1 MLPMFSKREA
11 LRFGWNTFKAHWL
24 FLLVVAALANFISFA
39 PGFFL
44 QWVSEDFFL
53 IKWIVNIVFWV
64 IGAVFTIGQFRV
76 LLLFLAGK
84 KPEYADLFR
93 ESKLLLSYW
102 VGSFIFGLLVFVGF
116 ILLIVPGIIVATRL
130 QFWTYVLV
138 NKQCGPVAALK
149 ESWHITR
156 GSVINIMLFNVLTVA
171 VMFLGI
177 LALGVGFFVAIP
189 VTLLATTF
197 VYGKL
202 QIPQV

>member
-1 MLPMFSKREA
+1 MFSKREA

-24 FLLVVAALANFISFA
+24 FLLVVVLLANFISFA

-44 QWVSEDFFL
+44 QWVSEDFFWV
-53 IKWIVNIVFWV
+53 KWMVNIVFWV
-64 IGAVFTIGQFRV
+64 LGAVFTIGLFRV

-84 KPEYADLFR
+84 KPEYADLLR

-102 VGSFIFGLLVFVGF
+102 VASFLYGLLIFVGL
-116 ILLIVPGIIVATRL
+116 ILLIVPGIIVTVRL
-130 QFWTYVLV
+130 QFWTYVMV

-149 ESWHITR
+149 ESWRITG
-156 GSVINIMLFNVLTVA
+156 GSVINIMLFNLLTVA
-171 VMFLGI
+171 VVFLGV
-177 LALGVGFFVAIP
+177 LAFGVGVFVAIP

-202 QIPQV
+202 QTPQV